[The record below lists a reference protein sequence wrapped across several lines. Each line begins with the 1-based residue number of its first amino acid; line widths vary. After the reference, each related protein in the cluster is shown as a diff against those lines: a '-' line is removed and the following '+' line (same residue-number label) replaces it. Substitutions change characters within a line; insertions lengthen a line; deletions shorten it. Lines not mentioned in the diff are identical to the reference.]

1 MDEFCCSHGTLLP
14 CLLWEAGTPATKRR
28 SYIPS
33 SVIRPSAIRHP
44 SFVIRH
50 SSFVIRHSSSVIRH
64 PSSVIRHPSF
74 VTRHSSFAVR

>member
-33 SVIRPSAIRHP
+33 SVIRPSAIRH
-44 SFVIRH
+44 